1 MKCNSLTLQTI
12 WRLTVNSPLDLKV
25 MSLVRTQDGFLT
37 NLSRTVPVASGV
49 NDVYIFNPGNN
60 LNQRSSLRLVNNSST
75 QGAVAING
83 FDDNGAAAPG
93 GEVTFNIAADSAM
106 TLTAQDIE
114 SGNSDLITGSL
125 GDGGGKWRLVIT
137 SDIDLQVQSLLDTP
151 TGFLTNLSR
160 SVE

>member
-1 MKCNSLTLQTI
+1 MYKLTLLLFSVLSIFVVT
-12 WRLTVNSPLDLKV
+12 LSVKAS
-25 MSLVRTQDGFLT
+25 
-37 NLSRTVPVASGV
+37 NLGATLELECPCTFSTDS
-49 NDVYIFNPGNN
+49 IT
-60 LNQRSSLRLVNNSST
+60 SSVIKAGIT
-75 QGAVAING
+75 
-83 FDDNGAAAPG
+83 NGAAAPG

-114 SGNSDLITGSL
+114 NGNSDLITGSL

-160 SVE
+160 FLSNVT